1 MEEKENKKD
10 ISNNSQVGNENALSF
25 LKVDSLRR
33 GSYALSL
40 LLKTDDIIVG
50 IDKGAFRGTQKL
62 LNEKLKENSETVL
75 TILRKD
81 VFFNLL
87 AKGPLGIKLVE
98 TSSDEDAS
106 ILEKVKS
113 YLANIKSFENFK
125 EFEVFRGKNNMY
137 NIIEVNENS
146 LFASLFPLVW
156 FLHYKLY
163 LPLFLIVLLF
173 ILLGSVAWWLFL
185 SSWIILTIYM
195 NKGSMSILRAY
206 CLFNEMRVYSKI
218 YSENIKDVQLII
230 RQIDKK
236 SNYTF
241 PLIEPPIIEENK
253 NKELKKGDDLAV
265 QPS

>member
-1 MEEKENKKD
+1 MEENKKD
-10 ISNNSQVGNENALSF
+10 IANNSQEGQEPLLSF

-40 LLKTDDIIVG
+40 LLRTDDIIVG
-50 IDKGAFRGTQKL
+50 INKVPFRGTQKL

-75 TILRKD
+75 TILRKNA
-81 VFFNLL
+81 FFNLL

-98 TSSDEDAS
+98 TSSDEDAA

-113 YLANIKSFENFK
+113 YLDNIKSFENFK
-125 EFEVFRGKNNMY
+125 EFEVFRGKKNMY

-218 YSENIKDVQLII
+218 YSESIKDVQLTI
-230 RQIDKK
+230 RQIDNK

-241 PLIEPPIIEENK
+241 PLIEPPVIEEKK
-253 NKELKKGDDLAV
+253 NTEQQKNDDLAA

>member
-1 MEEKENKKD
+1 MEEENKKD
-10 ISNNSQVGNENALSF
+10 ISNNSQDGERERPFFF

-40 LLKTDDIIVG
+40 LLRTDDIIVG

-81 VFFNLL
+81 AFFNLL

-125 EFEVFRGKNNMY
+125 EFEVFRGK
-137 NIIEVNENS
+137 
-146 LFASLFPLVW
+146 
-156 FLHYKLY
+156 K
-163 LPLFLIVLLF
+163 
-173 ILLGSVAWWLFL
+173 
-185 SSWIILTIYM
+185 
-195 NKGSMSILRAY
+195 
-206 CLFNEMRVYSKI
+206 
-218 YSENIKDVQLII
+218 
-230 RQIDKK
+230 
-236 SNYTF
+236 
-241 PLIEPPIIEENK
+241 
-253 NKELKKGDDLAV
+253 
-265 QPS
+265 

>member
-1 MEEKENKKD
+1 
-10 ISNNSQVGNENALSF
+10 
-25 LKVDSLRR
+25 
-33 GSYALSL
+33 
-40 LLKTDDIIVG
+40 
-50 IDKGAFRGTQKL
+50 
-62 LNEKLKENSETVL
+62 
-75 TILRKD
+75 
-81 VFFNLL
+81 
-87 AKGPLGIKLVE
+87 
-98 TSSDEDAS
+98 
-106 ILEKVKS
+106 
-113 YLANIKSFENFK
+113 
-125 EFEVFRGKNNMY
+125 MY

-230 RQIDKK
+230 RKIDKK

-253 NKELKKGDDLAV
+253 NKELKKSDDLAA